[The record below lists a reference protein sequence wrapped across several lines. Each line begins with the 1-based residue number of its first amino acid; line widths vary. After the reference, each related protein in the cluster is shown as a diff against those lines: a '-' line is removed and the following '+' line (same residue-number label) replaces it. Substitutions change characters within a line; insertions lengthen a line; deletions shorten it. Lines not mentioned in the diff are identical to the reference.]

1 MTKDTVHIHKLNN
14 GMTLVVEPMGDVSSA
29 AFVFRLPV
37 GTAHD
42 PAGRTGTAT
51 VLAELL
57 FRGTERMDNRTL
69 NNKLDSLGLHR
80 SETSNSI
87 ASTFSGSLVS
97 DKLFEALPLYAD
109 VLRTPTLAA
118 DQFASC
124 RELSI
129 QSLASLDDDP
139 RQKITLLLRENY
151 LPEPLNRFV
160 PGKREEL
167 QALTEKEV
175 KEHWQRSFSPSQTIF
190 SAAGKVDF
198 NQLKDA
204 AEQYFGPWKGS
215 AAASLPAGQPRKQVF
230 HQANAGAQVH
240 IGVMYPSVNYTDS
253 TYYAALAAVGV
264 LSGGMGSRLFTEVRE
279 KRGLCYSVG
288 AAHRVIGP
296 HGAVQCYLGSTP
308 EQAQEG
314 LDVLLAEL
322 VKLKDGISTDE
333 LERAKVGLR
342 ASLIMQGESS
352 GARAAG
358 CAGDYFHLGRVRS
371 LDEIEAAIKA
381 LTVKDV
387 MAHVQQHEPK
397 DFTVVTIGPKE
408 LMVNNG

>member
-14 GMTLVVEPMGDVSSA
+14 GMTLVVEPMADVSSA

-37 GTAHD
+37 GAAHD
-42 PAGRTGTAT
+42 PIGRTGTAA

-69 NNKLDSLGLHR
+69 NNNLDSLGLHR
-80 SETSNSI
+80 SGS
-87 ASTFSGSLVS
+87 ASSLASVFSGVLVA
-97 DKLFEALPLYAD
+97 DKLLAALPLYAD
-109 VLRTPTLAA
+109 VLRTPTLTAE
-118 DQFASC
+118 QFASC

-139 RQKITLLLRENY
+139 RQKITLLLREQY

-160 PGKREEL
+160 PGIREEL
-167 QALTEKEV
+167 QALTDQEV
-175 KEHWQRSFSPSQTIF
+175 KQHWQQSFSPGRTVLA
-190 SAAGKVDF
+190 AAGKVDF
-198 NQLKDA
+198 SELKNSVEQL
-204 AEQYFGPWKGS
+204 FGSWKG
-215 AAASLPAGQPRKQVF
+215 AAVATVPDGRPRRQVF
-230 HQANAGAQVH
+230 HESNAGAQVH
-240 IGVMYPSVNYTDS
+240 IGVMYPSVSYTDS
-253 TYYAALAAVGV
+253 DYYAALAAVGV

-322 VKLKDGISTDE
+322 VKLKDGISEDE

-358 CAGDYFHLGRVRS
+358 CAGDWHHLGRVRS
-371 LDEIEAAIKA
+371 LDEIEAAVKA
-381 LTVKDV
+381 LTVKEV
-387 MAHVQQHEPK
+387 MAHVQGHEAK
-397 DFTVVTIGPKE
+397 DFTVVTIGPRE
-408 LMVNNG
+408 LTVSSG